1 MDARRTQQPV
11 FTVSQLTSQI
21 KDALETVFPS
31 VWVEGELSDVSAPQS
46 GHIYFTL
53 KDDRAQVRCVIWR
66 SVARRLKFKLED
78 GQEIVC
84 RGNLD
89 VYPPRGAYQL
99 IIQQAEPRGLGA
111 LQLALRQLQQRLAAE
126 GLFDPERKRPLPRF
140 PRRIAVV
147 TSPTGAAVRD
157 FLEVARRRWRG
168 AHVLIVPTRVQGPGA
183 GLEIA
188 AAIRTANQLQPAPDV
203 VVVTRGGGSL
213 EDLWSFNE
221 EVVVRAIF
229 ASKVPVVSAV
239 GHEIDVSLSDL
250 VADIRALT
258 PTEAAERVL
267 PSAED
272 LQRTIQT
279 LQERMSIGLRRY
291 AETARARLEYLAN
304 QRVFRR
310 PLERVRELSA
320 RFDDLQ
326 LRAERATRQ
335 RLVRQR
341 EQLSALAGRLE
352 SLSPLSVLA
361 RGYSLTQRADDGTL
375 IESAQQVEAG
385 ELIRTRL
392 SQGEIV
398 SRVE

>member
-11 FTVSQLTSQI
+11 FTVSQLTFQI
-21 KDALETVFPS
+21 KEALETVFPS

-53 KDDRAQVRCVIWR
+53 KDDRAQIRCVIWR
-66 SVARRLKFKLED
+66 SVARRLKFNLED

-99 IIQQAEPRGLGA
+99 IVQQAEPRGLGA

-126 GLFDPERKRPLPRF
+126 GLFDPERRRPLPRF

-188 AAIRTANQLQPAPDV
+188 AAIRTANQLQPPPDV
-203 VVVTRGGGSL
+203 LVVTRGGGSL

-221 EVVVRAIF
+221 EVVVRAIV

-239 GHEIDVSLSDL
+239 GHEIDVALSDL
-250 VADIRALT
+250 VADVRALT

-272 LQRTIQT
+272 LQRTMQT

-291 AETARARLEYLAN
+291 AATSRARLEYLAN

-320 RFDDLQ
+320 RIDDLQ

-335 RLVRQR
+335 RSVRQR
-341 EQLSALAGRLE
+341 EQLTALAGRLE

-375 IESAQQVEAG
+375 IENAQQVEAG
-385 ELIRTRL
+385 DVIRTRL